1 MQLTIAIYELDF
13 ADHVAHTMLQT
24 SNCRTSR
31 YEARQ
36 LTVGLC
42 LQAQGNQTHK
52 QPLGNMLS
60 FSGLNWD
67 PLDLYPDKNLHL
79 YDSTAI
85 SCAFPSGHI
94 VFPLYASPPSTIRLR
109 HRQGKWRYL
118 RNAVLQRLA
127 EFSSLF
133 LLSKWFNHFIQC
145 RHRCKGMLLWQNRVP
160 P

>member
-1 MQLTIAIYELDF
+1 
-13 ADHVAHTMLQT
+13 MLQT

-85 SCAFPSGHI
+85 SCAFPSGHT

-109 HRQGKWRYL
+109 HRQGKWRRYL
-118 RNAVLQRLA
+118 RNATRRIF
-127 EFSSLF
+127 FSVFAFKMGSVI
-133 LLSKWFNHFIQC
+133 SSSVAT
-145 RHRCKGMLLWQNRVP
+145 GVRVCFSGKIESP
-160 P
+160 PKFHVFHVVFG